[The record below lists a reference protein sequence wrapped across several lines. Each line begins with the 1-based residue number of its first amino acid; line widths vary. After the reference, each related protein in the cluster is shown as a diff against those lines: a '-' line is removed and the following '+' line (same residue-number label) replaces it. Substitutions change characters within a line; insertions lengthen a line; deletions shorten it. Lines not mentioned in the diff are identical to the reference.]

1 MKLWKITLLGV
12 MLTLVSLD
20 TAAQDDRA
28 AVTGTITDQS
38 QAAIPDV
45 TVDITSKSKGFHRD
59 TRTNDAGVYSI
70 PGLLVG
76 EYQVTIHK
84 EGFRTEQYPEFTL
97 LVGQTRTINA
107 QLQVASSSQQI
118 QVEEETP
125 ALDTAS
131 SKVGGVIGSA
141 QVANLPLN
149 GRAWT
154 SLMALVPGAIDSGGG
169 TQKSIRFAGRGADD
183 NNYRFDGVDAT
194 GISNQA
200 PNASYRL
207 QISTEAIAEFRVDTA
222 LYGAET
228 GGTSGGQ
235 VEVIS
240 KSGTNNF
247 HGSAFEYIRN
257 NVTSA
262 RGPIGPSAV
271 PPLRL
276 NQYGGSAGGPIIKNR
291 TFFFLA
297 YEGLQQ
303 RASTPL
309 IGNVPSDSLR
319 ATTLAQSPA
328 LAPIINAYPIGNQ
341 AFTPTVS
348 HYVSTG
354 GISNGENSGLIRI
367 DHRISDSTNF
377 FARYNID
384 VVALAAPS
392 GVLLDRA
399 LTDAAPMNGSLNLSH
414 VFSPTMYN
422 MVQLGVNR
430 IHTLNTTDGH
440 LYDTAKIYNSVV
452 VPGLTK
458 LNQASTAVKSPTTYS
473 LKDDFTWTHG
483 AHTLQAGVE
492 IRRVLFNYSQVAET
506 GLSYSSIPNF
516 YLNKLDQVNL
526 IGGVPTHGLQKTMY
540 FGYIQDAWKARPNFT
555 LTIGLRYEFFNRF
568 HEIYGRDIPFDLN
581 TCGGFCPV
589 GGEFTYP
596 VTNNLEPRVSF
607 AWSPEVFHGRVVIR
621 PGFGEYKGEGQLG
634 DLNAP
639 SDNYTQRS
647 TLSSA
652 SFPNLSFPADQ
663 YYPLAG
669 SVAVTPRSLVRNRRD
684 PTVLQWG
691 TQVQSALPAGFVL
704 DTGYMGYH
712 AYHQFARTYVN
723 LINPLTGLRPLPAFG
738 PIDQKEASDNSHFH
752 ALQIALQRRF
762 KSGVSFDANYMWSH
776 GINDGSTGGGEADYA
791 QNTACRT
798 CEVASA
804 DFDVRHTFTAN
815 SVYQLPFGKGR
826 PYLTGGGIT
835 NAVFGGWQISGLLSA
850 RSGNPVNVTIT
861 RAASS
866 LPDGLSVQ
874 NSAIYTRPNYVYGVS
889 VVPAN
894 QSVSNWINPLAFSL
908 PANGTWGNAGRN
920 LVRGPNFWQIDVDLS
935 KSFLLTERFVLDF
948 RAEAFNL
955 FNRAQW
961 GDPVGELTSPSFGQI
976 TTTVNNGS
984 ATGSGT
990 PRQFQFSMRF
1000 HF

>member
-1 MKLWKITLLGV
+1 
-12 MLTLVSLD
+12 
-20 TAAQDDRA
+20 
-28 AVTGTITDQS
+28 
-38 QAAIPDV
+38 
-45 TVDITSKSKGFHRD
+45 
-59 TRTNDAGVYSI
+59 
-70 PGLLVG
+70 
-76 EYQVTIHK
+76 
-84 EGFRTEQYPEFTL
+84 
-97 LVGQTRTINA
+97 
-107 QLQVASSSQQI
+107 
-118 QVEEETP
+118 
-125 ALDTAS
+125 
-131 SKVGGVIGSA
+131 
-141 QVANLPLN
+141 
-149 GRAWT
+149 
-154 SLMALVPGAIDSGGG
+154 MALVPGAIDSGGG
-169 TQKSIRFAGRGADD
+169 TQKSIRFSGRGADD

-207 QISTEAIAEFRVDTA
+207 QISTEAIAEFKVDTA

-240 KSGTNNF
+240 KSGANNF
-247 HGSAFEYIRN
+247 HGSAFEYLRN

-276 NQYGGSAGGPIIKNR
+276 NQYGGSAGGAIVKDR
-291 TFFFLA
+291 TFFFVA

-309 IGNVPSDSLR
+309 IGSVPSDSLR
-319 ATTLAQSPA
+319 ATILAQSRPS
-328 LAPIINAYPIGNQ
+328 PIVNAYPIGNR
-341 AFTPTVS
+341 ALSPNVS
-348 HYVSTG
+348 YYVSTG
-354 GISNGENSGLIRI
+354 GIGNSENSGLIRI

-384 VVALAAPS
+384 RVSLAGPS

-399 LTDAAPMNGSLNLSH
+399 LTDAAPLNGSLNLSH

-430 IHTLNTTDGH
+430 VHTTSTTDSH
-440 LYDTAKIYNSVV
+440 LYETAKIYNAVV

-458 LNQASTAVKSPTTYS
+458 LNEGSTAVKSPTTYS

-483 AHTLQAGVE
+483 EHTLQAGAE
-492 IRRVLFNYSQVAET
+492 IKRVLYNYSQVAET
-506 GLSYSSIPNF
+506 DLSYATIANF
-516 YLNKLDQVNL
+516 ALNKLDQVNL
-526 IGGVPTHGLQKTMY
+526 IGGVPTHGLDKTMY
-540 FGYIQDAWKARPNFT
+540 FGYIQDAWKARTNFT

-596 VTNNLEPRVSF
+596 VTDNVEPRVSF
-607 AWSPEVFHGRVVIR
+607 AWSPELFHGRVVVR

-663 YYPLAG
+663 YYSLAG
-669 SVAVTPRSLVRNRRD
+669 SVAVTPRALIRNRQD

-691 TQVQSALPAGFVL
+691 AQVQSALPAGFVL

-723 LINPLTGLRPLPAFG
+723 LINPLTGLRPLSAFG
-738 PIDQKEASDNSHFH
+738 PIDQKGASDNSHFH

-776 GINDGSTGGGEADYA
+776 GINDGSTGGGEADYP
-791 QNTACRT
+791 QNNACRT

-804 DFDVRHTFTAN
+804 DFDIRHTFTAN
-815 SVYQLPFGKGR
+815 SVYHLPFGKGR
-826 PYLTGGGIT
+826 RYLTGGGIT
-835 NAVFGGWQISGLLSA
+835 NALLGGWQVSGLLSA

-861 RAASS
+861 RDASS

-874 NSAIYTRPNYVYGVS
+874 NSAIYTRPNYAYGVS
-889 VVPAN
+889 IVPAN
-894 QSVSNWINPLAFSL
+894 QSVGNWINPLAFGV

-920 LVRGPNFWQIDVDLS
+920 LVRGPNFWQTDVDLS

-990 PRQFQFSMRF
+990 PRQFEFSMRL